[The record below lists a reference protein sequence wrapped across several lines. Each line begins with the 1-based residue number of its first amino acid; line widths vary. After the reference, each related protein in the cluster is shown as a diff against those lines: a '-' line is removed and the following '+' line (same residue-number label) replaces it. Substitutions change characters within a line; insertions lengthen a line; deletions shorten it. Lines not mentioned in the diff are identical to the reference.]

1 MRESVDVQSIH
12 IRYESTAVAF
22 LPAAIQLNLK
32 TKVVVS
38 QVKMDRRV
46 QLTPAMK
53 ELLTCPISGELMS
66 DPVTLVPS
74 GISYDRKSLCEYL
87 LKNPS
92 TDPSTKEDCGDKLQ
106 YAENYSARQV
116 LTLYLGDAAF
126 RKYDDSVFKLQ
137 YKSLWNVQVY
147 ESIVAFLYGM
157 NKKHIDWAAAQE
169 TAQNADGDDTVIL
182 GFRALFLHPDV
193 FPSSR
198 LEKDKNKAQSEWRK
212 AEDNGISA
220 LVDAGNAWAQWL
232 QGIYLDIVEEEYDS
246 AKKLYQLAAEQGHA
260 LAQCSLGVIFEED
273 EQFDMAEYYY
283 ELASEQGHALAQYNL
298 AAMLFDGKDFD
309 VIKPYLEK
317 AALQGHKEA
326 QLLLEKSESPRE
338 VAMEEGNQDNAQ
350 FSLDQLY
357 FDGSDMDL
365 DYQKATFEV
374 AAGQGH
380 VEALFNLGV
389 LYEEDDQYDIAEEYY
404 ELASRQ
410 GHALACY
417 NLAMLYEPDFERS
430 KPYLEQ
436 AAAQGYVEALF
447 YLGFIYVT
455 SDIVEHDYE
464 LARYY
469 LEQAAKQ
476 GHKDS
481 QQVLYI
487 LYRDGLG
494 VEQDM
499 EKANQYFYVAFQSG

>member
-1 MRESVDVQSIH
+1 MLE
-12 IRYESTAVAF
+12 T
-22 LPAAIQLNLK
+22 
-32 TKVVVS
+32 
-38 QVKMDRRV
+38 
-46 QLTPAMK
+46 
-53 ELLTCPISGELMS
+53 
-66 DPVTLVPS
+66 
-74 GISYDRKSLCEYL
+74 
-87 LKNPS
+87 
-92 TDPSTKEDCGDKLQ
+92 
-106 YAENYSARQV
+106 
-116 LTLYLGDAAF
+116 
-126 RKYDDSVFKLQ
+126 
-137 YKSLWNVQVY
+137 
-147 ESIVAFLYGM
+147 
-157 NKKHIDWAAAQE
+157 AQE
-169 TAQNADGDDTVIL
+169 TAQNADGDDSVIL

-232 QGIYLDIVEEEYDS
+232 QGMYLDIVEEEYDS

-260 LAQCSLGVIFEED
+260 LGQCSLGVIFEED

-326 QLLLEKSESPRE
+326 QLLLEKSESPRD
-338 VAMEEGNQDNAQ
+338 VAMEEGNHDNAQ

-365 DYQKATFEV
+365 DYQKATFEL

-430 KPYLEQ
+430 RPYLEQ

-447 YLGFIYVT
+447 YLGFIYAT

>member
-12 IRYESTAVAF
+12 IKYESTAVAF

-147 ESIVAFLYGM
+147 EGIAAFLYGM

-198 LEKDKNKAQSEWRK
+198 LEKDKNKAQRK
-212 AEDNGISA
+212 N
-220 LVDAGNAWAQWL
+220 
-232 QGIYLDIVEEEYDS
+232 
-246 AKKLYQLAAEQGHA
+246 
-260 LAQCSLGVIFEED
+260 
-273 EQFDMAEYYY
+273 
-283 ELASEQGHALAQYNL
+283 
-298 AAMLFDGKDFD
+298 
-309 VIKPYLEK
+309 
-317 AALQGHKEA
+317 
-326 QLLLEKSESPRE
+326 R
-338 VAMEEGNQDNAQ
+338 
-350 FSLDQLY
+350 
-357 FDGSDMDL
+357 
-365 DYQKATFEV
+365 
-374 AAGQGH
+374 
-380 VEALFNLGV
+380 
-389 LYEEDDQYDIAEEYY
+389 
-404 ELASRQ
+404 
-410 GHALACY
+410 
-417 NLAMLYEPDFERS
+417 
-430 KPYLEQ
+430 
-436 AAAQGYVEALF
+436 
-447 YLGFIYVT
+447 
-455 SDIVEHDYE
+455 
-464 LARYY
+464 
-469 LEQAAKQ
+469 
-476 GHKDS
+476 
-481 QQVLYI
+481 
-487 LYRDGLG
+487 
-494 VEQDM
+494 
-499 EKANQYFYVAFQSG
+499 

>member
-1 MRESVDVQSIH
+1 
-12 IRYESTAVAF
+12 
-22 LPAAIQLNLK
+22 
-32 TKVVVS
+32 
-38 QVKMDRRV
+38 
-46 QLTPAMK
+46 
-53 ELLTCPISGELMS
+53 MS

-198 LEKDKNKAQSEWRK
+198 LEKDKNKAQREWRK

-232 QGIYLDIVEEEYDS
+232 QGMYLDIVEEEYDS

-260 LAQCSLGVIFEED
+260 LGQCSLGVIFEED